1 MTNVL
6 VIIYYCLDIPN
17 PIQYSI
23 NLKRFINICTFLQL
37 FICKNVCV
45 LDAANISILYGSMLM
60 LTYKTIHVL
69 EPNAYCMFTHE
80 ITLAIGANVI
90 GHFCLKR
97 IQHWCQLKDYRHL
110 NVCTKM
116 PSSFNTDSKQDQL
129 MRITDLFV
137 L

>member
-6 VIIYYCLDIPN
+6 VLIYYCMDIPN
-17 PIQYSI
+17 SIQYSI

-37 FICKNVCV
+37 FMCKNICV
-45 LDAANISILYGSMLM
+45 LDAANKSILCVSMLM
-60 LTYKTIHVL
+60 RTYKTIHVL
-69 EPNAYCMFTHE
+69 EPNAYCMFIHE

-97 IQHWCQLKDYRHL
+97 IQYWCQLKDYRHL

-116 PSSFNTDSKQDQL
+116 PPSFNTDSNQDQL
-129 MRITDLFV
+129 MRITDQFV